1 MARPLGRSGLSMIET
16 VLGFTLVALAGLALL
31 NLLPTVLL
39 STRLSQQRL
48 QAAGLAQSL
57 LDERRQGKLDPL
69 ASYQCDPVNL
79 DSTMFYPTLW
89 IDTVAGKPALRKL
102 RVEVQWVAPGGRR
115 QTLNRHLTVC
125 RLPR

>member
-1 MARPLGRSGLSMIET
+1 MIET
-16 VLGFTLVALAGLALL
+16 VLGFTLLALAGLALL

-48 QAAGLAQSL
+48 QAATVAQSL

-69 ASYQCDPVNL
+69 ANYQCDPVQL
-79 DSTMFYPTLW
+79 DATIFYPTLW
-89 IDTVAGKPALRKL
+89 VDTVAGKPALRKL
-102 RVEVQWVAPGGRR
+102 KVEVEWVAPGSRR
-115 QTLNRHLTVC
+115 QTLTRHLTVC